1 MEPAVCRGSRFHF
14 VFDSKIRVYDEFMK
28 KQRPLVSTTHIIL
41 LSFLIA
47 ILIGALLLSL
57 PISSAEGKPTAFL
70 DALFTATT
78 STCVTGLVVTPTV
91 SSWSVFGQVVILI
104 LIQIGGLGVITIMSG
119 LMILLHKKMGIG
131 DRLLLQDAF
140 NLNSLSGLVRFVKKV
155 VSGTFIIE
163 GIGALLYMIVFIPQ
177 FGAKGVWISVFTS
190 ISAFCNAGIDI
201 IAENSLCDYALNP
214 IINIVT
220 SSLIILGGIG
230 YIVWWDVLRVLR
242 LRRTKKV
249 RFFRDLTLHSKI
261 AVTATLIL
269 ILAGAVLIF
278 AFEYNNPQTIKDYTL
293 LQKIEVSLFQSV
305 TTRTAGFATV
315 PQENLTNASAF
326 VCLLLMF
333 IGGSPVGTA
342 GGIKTVTFAVLVAS
356 AFASVR
362 NKENTEVFGRQLTKQ
377 AVSKAVA
384 VTCMSFIIMFTSTV
398 FLSAVTEAN
407 ALDLIYETVSATA
420 TVGLTRNFT
429 ASLSSI
435 GKLII
440 IVTMYLGRVGPISL
454 AVAFKRGK
462 DNQNIIRNPI
472 EEISVG

>member
-1 MEPAVCRGSRFHF
+1 MR
-14 VFDSKIRVYDEFMK
+14 KQWIRA
-28 KQRPLVSTTHIIL
+28 STTHIIL

-57 PISSAEGKPTAFL
+57 PISSADGKAKPFL

-91 SSWSVFGQVVILI
+91 SSWSIFGQAVILI

-155 VSGTFIIE
+155 VGGTFIIE

-261 AVTATLIL
+261 AVTATLTL

-435 GKLII
+435 GKIII

>member
-1 MEPAVCRGSRFHF
+1 MR
-14 VFDSKIRVYDEFMK
+14 
-28 KQRPLVSTTHIIL
+28 KQRIRASTTHIIL
-41 LSFLIA
+41 LSFFIA
-47 ILIGALLLSL
+47 ILIGALLLSF
-57 PISSAEGKPTAFL
+57 PISSADGKAKPFL

-78 STCVTGLVVTPTV
+78 SACVTGLVVTPTV
-91 SSWSVFGQVVILI
+91 SSWSVFGQAVILI

-119 LMILLHKKMGIG
+119 LMILLHKKIGIG

-155 VSGTFIIE
+155 VGGTFIIE

-249 RFFRDLTLHSKI
+249 RFFRALTLHSKI
-261 AVTATLIL
+261 AITATLIL
-269 ILAGAVLIF
+269 ILAGAGLIC

-398 FLSAVTEAN
+398 FLSVVTEAN
-407 ALDLIYETVSATA
+407 ALDIIYETVSATA

-429 ASLSSI
+429 ASLGSI
-435 GKLII
+435 GKFII

-454 AVAFKRGK
+454 AVAFKRSK
-462 DNQNIIRNPI
+462 ENQNIIRNPI